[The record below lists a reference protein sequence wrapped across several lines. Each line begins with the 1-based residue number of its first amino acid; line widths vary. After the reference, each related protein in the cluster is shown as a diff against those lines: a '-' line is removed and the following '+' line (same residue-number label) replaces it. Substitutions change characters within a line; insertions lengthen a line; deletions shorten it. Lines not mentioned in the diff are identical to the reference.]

1 MTGVTCRTGQPA
13 AVHEPPQH
21 ARSRD
26 PTTTRVDDSRVQE
39 GSSMTDTL
47 QRPSQGTQP
56 ATSPRRRTA
65 GWRSLGYRYGI
76 VAVWAVE
83 IAVFALLAPDT
94 FPTTANITSLLSSQA
109 VLLLLA
115 LSLVPTLVTG
125 EIDLSIAGTMTVA
138 ATVAAQF
145 NAVEG
150 LNVWL
155 AVAAGLGAAV
165 AVGLVNALLAV
176 KVGVESII
184 VTLGMGTLLVGVSVW
199 LSDSLTISGVSPE
212 LGNVLNTQLA
222 RVNTAFYL
230 SIAAGVVMWFVYR
243 HTVFGRGAVFIG
255 KNAEVARL
263 SGLPV
268 ARIKV
273 LSFVGTAFLA
283 GAAGIVV
290 IGIAGGLQPTSL
302 QTLLLPAFAAA
313 FLGAAIVEPGTS
325 NPIGTMIAVLFLATG
340 ISGLVLVG
348 LDPWIRDVFYG
359 AAVVAAVT
367 VSRIAAMAA
376 PSAGRP

>member
-1 MTGVTCRTGQPA
+1 MDNSTPLAGSATLPA
-13 AVHEPPQH
+13 RPVPIAGPQ
-21 ARSRD
+21 
-26 PTTTRVDDSRVQE
+26 
-39 GSSMTDTL
+39 
-47 QRPSQGTQP
+47 
-56 ATSPRRRTA
+56 RRRPA
-65 GWRSLGYRYGI
+65 PWRSLGYRYGI

-83 IAVFALLAPDT
+83 IVVFVGLAPET
-94 FPTTANITSLLSSQA
+94 FATTANITSLLSSQA

-115 LSLVPTLVTG
+115 LALVPTLVTA

-138 ATVAAQF
+138 ATVTAQL

-150 LNVWL
+150 VNVWL
-155 AVAAGLGAAV
+155 SVAAGLGTAV
-165 AVGLVNALLAV
+165 AVGLVNAFLAV

-184 VTLGMGTLLVGVSVW
+184 VTLGMGTLLVGISVW
-199 LSDSLTISGVSPE
+199 ASDSLTISGVSPD
-212 LGNVLNTQLA
+212 LGNLLNTQLL

-230 SIAAGVVMWFVYR
+230 AIGVGVVMWFVYR
-243 HTVFGRGAVFIG
+243 HTVFGRGAVFLG

-268 ARIKV
+268 ARIKA
-273 LSFVGTAFLA
+273 LSFVATAFLA

-290 IGIAGGLQPTSL
+290 VGIAGGLQPTSL

-313 FLGAAIVEPGTS
+313 FLGSAIVEPGTS

-359 AAVVAAVT
+359 SAVVVAVT
-367 VSRIAAMAA
+367 VSRFAAIAA

>member
-1 MTGVTCRTGQPA
+1 
-13 AVHEPPQH
+13 
-21 ARSRD
+21 
-26 PTTTRVDDSRVQE
+26 
-39 GSSMTDTL
+39 MTDTTL
-47 QRPSQGTQP
+47 QRRGQRTRSV
-56 ATSPRRRTA
+56 ARPRRRTA

-83 IAVFALLAPDT
+83 VVVFAVLAPDT
-94 FPTTANITSLLSSQA
+94 FPTAANITSLLSSQA

-115 LSLVPTLVTG
+115 LALVPTLVTG

-138 ATVAAQF
+138 ATTAAQL

-155 AVAAGLGAAV
+155 AVAVALGAAV
-165 AVGLVNALLAV
+165 AVGLVNAFLTV

-184 VTLGMGTLLVGVSVW
+184 VTLGMGTLLVGISVW
-199 LSDSLTISGVSPE
+199 LSNSLTISGVSPE
-212 LGNVLNTQLA
+212 LGNLLNTQLA
-222 RVNTAFYL
+222 RVNTAFFL
-230 SIAAGVVMWFVYR
+230 AIGVGVAMWFVYR
-243 HTVFGRGAVFIG
+243 NTVFGRGAVFVG

-273 LSFVGTAFLA
+273 VSFVCTAFLA
-283 GAAGIVV
+283 GAAGILV

-313 FLGAAIVEPGTS
+313 FLGSAIIEPGTS
-325 NPIGTMIAVLFLATG
+325 NPIGTMVAVLFLATG

-359 AAVVAAVT
+359 AAVVVAVT
-367 VSRIAAMAA
+367 VSRLAAMAA

>member
-1 MTGVTCRTGQPA
+1 MDNSTPLAGSATLPARSLPTERPQRRRPA
-13 AVHEPPQH
+13 A
-21 ARSRD
+21 
-26 PTTTRVDDSRVQE
+26 
-39 GSSMTDTL
+39 
-47 QRPSQGTQP
+47 
-56 ATSPRRRTA
+56 
-65 GWRSLGYRYGI
+65 WRSLGSRYGI

-83 IAVFALLAPDT
+83 IVAFTVLAPDT
-94 FPTTANITSLLSSQA
+94 FATTANITSLLSSQA

-115 LSLVPTLVTG
+115 LALVPTLVTA

-138 ATVAAQF
+138 ATVTAQL
-145 NAVEG
+145 NAVEAV
-150 LNVWL
+150 NVWL
-155 AVAAGLGAAV
+155 AVAAGLATAV

-176 KVGVESII
+176 RIGVESII

-199 LSDSLTISGVSPE
+199 ASDSLTISGVSPD
-212 LGNVLNTQLA
+212 LGNLLNTQLL

-230 SIAAGVVMWFVYR
+230 AVAVGVVMWFVYS

-268 ARIKV
+268 ARIKT
-273 LSFVGTAFLA
+273 LSFVATSFLA

-290 IGIAGGLQPTSL
+290 VGIAGGLQPTSL

-313 FLGAAIVEPGTS
+313 FLGSAIVRPGTS
-325 NPIGTMIAVLFLATG
+325 NPIGVLFLATG

-348 LDPWIRDVFYG
+348 LEPWIRDVFYG
-359 AAVVAAVT
+359 AAVVVAVT
-367 VSRIAAMAA
+367 VSRLTAMAA

>member
-1 MTGVTCRTGQPA
+1 MDDSTPLTGTATLPRRPVPSARPQRRRPA
-13 AVHEPPQH
+13 A
-21 ARSRD
+21 
-26 PTTTRVDDSRVQE
+26 
-39 GSSMTDTL
+39 
-47 QRPSQGTQP
+47 
-56 ATSPRRRTA
+56 
-65 GWRSLGYRYGI
+65 WRSLGYRFGI

-83 IAVFALLAPDT
+83 IVVFAVLAPDT
-94 FPTTANITSLLSSQA
+94 FATTANITSLLSSQA

-115 LSLVPTLVTG
+115 LALVPTLVTA

-138 ATVAAQF
+138 ATVTAQL
-145 NAVEG
+145 NAVEAV
-150 LNVWL
+150 NVWL
-155 AVAAGLGAAV
+155 AVAAGLATAV
-165 AVGLVNALLAV
+165 AVGLVNAFLAV
-176 KVGVESII
+176 RVGVESII

-199 LSDSLTISGVSPE
+199 ASDSLTISGVSPDLGE
-212 LGNVLNTQLA
+212 LLNTQLL
-222 RVNTAFYL
+222 RVNSAFYL
-230 SIAAGVVMWFVYR
+230 AIGVGVVMWFVYR

-268 ARIKV
+268 ARIKA
-273 LSFVGTAFLA
+273 LSFVATSFLA

-290 IGIAGGLQPTSL
+290 VGIAGGLQPTSL

-313 FLGAAIVEPGTS
+313 FLGSAIVEPGTS

-348 LDPWIRDVFYG
+348 LEPWIRDVFYG
-359 AAVVAAVT
+359 AAVVVAVT
-367 VSRIAAMAA
+367 VSRITAMTA